1 MVTQITD
8 HEDRAE
14 ARLPEQFKGKDFM
27 VALLRAFASEVQDI
41 EDAVFPMLSL
51 LDIDTMIGA
60 QLDGIG
66 GILTEPRAGLSDA
79 NYRIAL
85 NAKAARITAS
95 GTPEQIIERYLT
107 LTGASAVQYTPQY
120 PAKILLDGT
129 GGESPDNLLE
139 ALTLALP
146 VGVGL
151 IVSDPFELTG
161 STYDGDDLILTGSTY
176 DGEVFEVGWGDT

>member
-8 HEDRAE
+8 HADREE
-14 ARLPEQFKGKDFM
+14 ARLPEQFKGKDRI
-27 VALLRAFASEVQDI
+27 VALIRAIANEVQDI

-51 LDIDTMIGA
+51 LDISTMIGD

-66 GILTEPRAGLSDA
+66 DILTEPRAGLSDI

-85 NAKAARITAS
+85 SAKAARITAS
-95 GTPEQIIERYLT
+95 GTPEQMIERYLT
-107 LTGASAVQYTPQY
+107 LTGASAVEYTPDY
-120 PAKILLDGT
+120 PGKIILDGT

-146 VGVGL
+146 VGVG
-151 IVSDPFELTG
+151 IVVSDPLELTG
-161 STYDGDDLILTGSTY
+161 STYDGDDFILTGSTY
-176 DGEVFEVGWGDT
+176 DGDILEVLWGDT

>member
-1 MVTQITD
+1 VVTQITD
-8 HEDRAE
+8 HEDRAQ
-14 ARLPEQFKGKDFM
+14 ARLPEQFKGKAFII
-27 VALLRAFASEVQDI
+27 ALVRAFAKEVQDI
-41 EDAVFPMLSL
+41 EDAVFPMFEL
-51 LDIDTMIGA
+51 LDIDVMIGA

-66 GILTEPRAGLSDA
+66 DILTEPRAGQNDA
-79 NYRIAL
+79 DYRIAL
-85 NAKAARITAS
+85 KAKAARITAS

-107 LTGASAVQYTPQY
+107 LTGASAVEYTPQY

-139 ALTLALP
+139 ALTLAMP
-146 VGVGL
+146 VGVGI

-176 DGEVFEVGWGDT
+176 DGDIFEVGWGDT